1 MTDLGVQAAVR
12 DTIRQGIPELTEEEY
27 AAELAAEGATRE
39 RLERELETLEVENR
53 SAREAAK

>member
-27 AAELAAEGATRE
+27 EAELAAEGATRE